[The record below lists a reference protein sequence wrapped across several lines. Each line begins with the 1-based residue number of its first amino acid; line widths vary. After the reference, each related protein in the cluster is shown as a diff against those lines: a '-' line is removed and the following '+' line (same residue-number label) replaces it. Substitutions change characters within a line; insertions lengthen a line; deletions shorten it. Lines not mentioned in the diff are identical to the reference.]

1 MITPRIKLETQS
13 FTYVSRNT
21 GKEELVNLNENQLNS
36 LREFYVERFV
46 DNMETEDLVQYVTD
60 DMFQYMESLP
70 DNEVIDECLN
80 YWDDMFDEVIEDVK
94 EFEQCDFK
102 KTLEDKKDDYLDS
115 LSEGK
120 DVREQLL
127 EEGFVPHDTDD
138 YGSKVDALVDSMGV
152 TVEKESTVHRR
163 KDLDSL

>member
-1 MITPRIKLETQS
+1 MESKS

-36 LREFYVERFV
+36 LREFFVERFV
-46 DNMETEDLVQYVTD
+46 DNMETQDLVQYVTD

-70 DNEVIDECLN
+70 DNEVIEECVN
-80 YWDDMFDEVIEDVK
+80 YWDDHFDDVLEEIKEIEGC
-94 EFEQCDFK
+94 EFL
-102 KTLEDKKDDYLDS
+102 KTLDDKKEEYLES

-127 EEGFVPHDTDD
+127 KEGFCLLYTSPSPRD
-138 YGSKVDALVDSMGV
+138 L
-152 TVEKESTVHRR
+152 STSRMP
-163 KDLDSL
+163 SSA

>member
-1 MITPRIKLETQS
+1 MESTS
-13 FTYVSRNT
+13 FTYFSHNT
-21 GKEELVNLNENQLNS
+21 MKEELINLNENQLNS

-70 DNEVIDECLN
+70 DNEVVEECLN
-80 YWDDMFDEVIEDVK
+80 YWDDMFEDVVEEIK

-102 KTLEDKKDDYLDS
+102 KTLADKREEYLDS

-120 DVREQLL
+120 DFDE
-127 EEGFVPHDTDD
+127 
-138 YGSKVDALVDSMGV
+138 SSV
-152 TVEKESTVHRR
+152 TVEEVSTTHRR
-163 KDLDSL
+163 RDLDSL

>member
-1 MITPRIKLETQS
+1 MITPRIKMETQS

-36 LREFYVERFV
+36 LREFFVERFV
-46 DNMETEDLVQYVTD
+46 DNMETQDLVQYVTD
-60 DMFQYMESLP
+60 DMQRYMEALP

-80 YWDDMFDEVIEDVK
+80 YWDDMFDEVIEEVK

-102 KTLEDKKDDYLDS
+102 KTIDDKREDYLDS

-120 DVREQLL
+120 DI
-127 EEGFVPHDTDD
+127 D

-152 TVEKESTVHRR
+152 TDKKESTIHRR
-163 KDLDSL
+163 KDLDLL